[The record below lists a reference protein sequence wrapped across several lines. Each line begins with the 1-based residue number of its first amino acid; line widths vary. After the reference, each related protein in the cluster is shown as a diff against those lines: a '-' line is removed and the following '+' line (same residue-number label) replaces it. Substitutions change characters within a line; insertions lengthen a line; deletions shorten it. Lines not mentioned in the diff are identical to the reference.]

1 MIQTTQA
8 WKDYSVDHSNYH
20 PLIVVIKDG
29 NIIWTFDATNI
40 KEGSLRFTDD
50 VTDLGD
56 FNIGAT
62 PSNSFECDIIN
73 FDNTFPSPDTFKGC
87 RANLYFFLERPEFGG
102 TNAVAGQAIV
112 GQAIVG
118 TESTWTD
125 YIKRGVYY
133 LDPVNS
139 VGRTVHIS
147 GSDAMSLPEF
157 NSANMTG
164 FSFSGLT
171 CYQAIKQMG
180 FNLQHDFPNSD
191 YVLPNVVCNEESN
204 LANITKRTAL
214 GYIASLCGC
223 YARHDNTGELR
234 LEQFNPNVLVYPYY
248 QTTRT
253 ASGITFTDN
262 GDGTITANGT
272 ATADVY
278 FYCAR
283 YSTDYGVGQYFLTGC
298 PDGGSRSTYSMY
310 MYVDGAN
317 SWDFGKGNYVT
328 VKNPPASEAVVIK
341 IGSGTTVNNMLFTPQ
356 LKKVS
361 AYIGNYESIPIPYSL
376 SDGTTNGITYTQD
389 GHSATLNG
397 TATATFNYRIAGWT
411 IAQGAIKLDPDK
423 KYYLCGTPDGSS
435 TSTYILSCRCY
446 AHGVTPGSNT
456 GYIERDYGWG
466 TYITGYEYISIY
478 FTVFNGQ
485 TVENLE
491 VKPRLYEVSIDKV
504 MQEPILDYYPV
515 EITGVFVSGTEG
527 SYSVKGNDGYYMF
540 VENNP
545 LITSPSIADEI
556 ATNLLTA
563 YNGLSV
569 YPFSLSY
576 IADPSLQAGDTIEIT
591 YNGSTTTTIVTSF
604 QYALGNQ
611 STLEMSADTEE
622 HSSAEALIASIPG
635 TKLAIQDL
643 YKGDVLKKI
652 INLSADE
659 VQIDAQQMNINGV
672 VSANGNF
679 RVNTDGTIEAV
690 NGKFSGTVNA
700 SSGTFSGSVNSSSGT
715 IGGFSIESNN
725 LHNGMASLNSTAS
738 GVYVGTDGI
747 GLGGG
752 KFKVTSIGELNTVM
766 GKIGAWF
773 INDYGLRG
781 DIEYAGEQTSQ
792 TFSMTMYSNTTG
804 STLADFDY
812 QYPIELI
819 TVNPS
824 ITPIPQTLFA
834 VTLSGKVKCVSVQQ
848 SSDRRLKEHVKYLD
862 ENESAE
868 FIYKLKPV
876 EFKYLLGDKKTHR
889 GFYAQEVQEISA
901 DDWSPVEEDEKGT
914 LSLAYTE
921 IIADLVATVQSL
933 NKRIEELEKKHE

>member
-1 MIQTTQA
+1 MIQTTQT

-29 NIIWTFDATNI
+29 NIIWTFDSSNI

-50 VTDLGD
+50 ITDLGD

-102 TNAVAGQAIV
+102 SNAVAGQAIV

-157 NSANMTG
+157 NSANMSG

-171 CYQAIKQMG
+171 CYQAIKKMG
-180 FNLQHDFPNSD
+180 FNLQHTFPNSD

-204 LANITKRTAL
+204 LANVTKRTAL

-223 YARHDNTGELR
+223 YARHDNNGELR
-234 LEQFNPNVLVYPYY
+234 LSQFAL
-248 QTTRT
+248 
-253 ASGITFTDN
+253 
-262 GDGTITANGT
+262 
-272 ATADVY
+272 
-278 FYCAR
+278 
-283 YSTDYGVGQYFLTGC
+283 STPT
-298 PDGGSRSTYSMY
+298 S
-310 MYVDGAN
+310 
-317 SWDFGKGNYVT
+317 VT
-328 VKNPPASEAVVIK
+328 K
-341 IGSGTTVNNMLFTPQ
+341 I
-356 LKKVS
+356 
-361 AYIGNYESIPIPYSL
+361 
-376 SDGTTNGITYTQD
+376 
-389 GHSATLNG
+389 
-397 TATATFNYRIAGWT
+397 
-411 IAQGAIKLDPDK
+411 
-423 KYYLCGTPDGSS
+423 
-435 TSTYILSCRCY
+435 
-446 AHGVTPGSNT
+446 
-456 GYIERDYGWG
+456 
-466 TYITGYEYISIY
+466 
-478 FTVFNGQ
+478 
-485 TVENLE
+485 
-491 VKPRLYEVSIDKV
+491 
-504 MQEPILDYYPV
+504 MQEPNLDYYPV
-515 EITGVFVSGTEG
+515 TVTGVFVSGTEG
-527 SYSVKGNDGYYMF
+527 SYSVKGSDGYYLF

-556 ATNLLTA
+556 ATSINTA
-563 YNGLSV
+563 YNGLSI

-576 IADPSLQAGDTIEIT
+576 IADPSLQAGDTIDIT
-591 YNGSTTTTIVTSF
+591 YNGNTTTTIVTSF

-611 STLEMSADTEE
+611 STLEMSADVEE

-690 NGKFSGTVNA
+690 NGVFSGTVNA
-700 SSGTFSGSVNSSSGT
+700 SSGSFTGTVNATSGSFTGTVTSSSGT

-725 LHNGMASLNSTAS
+725 LHNGMTSLNSTES

-804 STLADFDY
+804 ATLTDFDY

-819 TVNPS
+819 TINPS

-868 FIYKLKPV
+868 FIYSLKPV

-889 GFYAQEVQEISA
+889 GFYAQEVQEVSS